1 MAKRQLIRAGIR
13 RQDLA
18 RANGRRRQLLNLGKP
33 SAGIRR
39 RFLAATNGKMRE
51 ISSLDNLRLVFVGGL
66 YQKVVHSSES
76 WLLPLPTGV
85 LFADMLE
92 TVNNHS
98 RQRQLSLPEKFLPR
112 NFMQNGTEN
121 EICKRR
127 ISLCDIPFLRNSYFR
142 ETKMF
147 IFDRNEEKARTIF

>member
-18 RANGRRRQLLNLGKP
+18 RANGRRRQLLSLAKP

-39 RFLAATNGKMRE
+39 RVLTTANGKMRE

-66 YQKVVHSSES
+66 YQKVVHSSE
-76 WLLPLPTGV
+76 LLPLPTGV

-98 RQRQLSLPEKFLPR
+98 RQLAKFRRAILCTTAR
-112 NFMQNGTEN
+112 KTRFVKEGAHHATFRFCGTA
-121 EICKRR
+121 IFAKRK
-127 ISLCDIPFLRNSYFR
+127 C
-142 ETKMF
+142 
-147 IFDRNEEKARTIF
+147 